1 MTSLQPLLSLLAQ
14 TQRERDQLA
23 IDHQRAAAAEQAAA
37 AQAAQLLTY
46 RQEYEARWASQFRT
60 DGPIELVHCYRG
72 FIGRLTQAVEQQR
85 HAASHAEG
93 ALAQARLALRDG
105 EIRVASVR
113 KLIDRRV
120 VEVRVV
126 NDRREQKS
134 NDEFAARAAWNPAAW
149 KPSAMGELM
158 DMR

>member
-23 IDHQRAAAAEQAAA
+23 LEHQRAAAAEQAAA
-37 AQAAQLLTY
+37 AQAAQLRTY
-46 RQEYEARWASQFRT
+46 RQEYEARWTGQFRT

-72 FIGRLTQAVEQQR
+72 FIGRLSQAVDQQQ
-85 HAASHAEG
+85 HAASHAESE
-93 ALAQARLALRDG
+93 LAEAKRALRDG

-134 NDEFAARAAWNPAAW
+134 SDEFAARAAWNPASW

-158 DMR
+158 DVR